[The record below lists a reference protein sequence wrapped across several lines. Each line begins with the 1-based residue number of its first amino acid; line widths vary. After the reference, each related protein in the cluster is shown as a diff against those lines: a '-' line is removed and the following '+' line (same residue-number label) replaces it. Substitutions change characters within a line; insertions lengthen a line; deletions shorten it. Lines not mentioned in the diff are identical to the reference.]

1 MHTRESTDEMGLGD
15 AARQVAERAGSI
27 ARLELELATL
37 ELKRKITSLGLG
49 LGFAAAAAVLG
60 FFALGVGLATV
71 IAALATVFAVW
82 LASLIVLGGLVL
94 VIAVLAF
101 LAVRRIKRGTPPVP
115 VLAIEEA
122 RRTTAAIK
130 GDGQ

>member
-49 LGFAAAAAVLG
+49 LGFAVAAAVLG
-60 FFALGVGLATV
+60 VFALGVGLATV

-94 VIAVLAF
+94 VIVVLAF
-101 LAVRRIKRGTPPVP
+101 LAVRRIRRETPPVP

-122 RRTTAAIK
+122 RQTTAAIK